1 MWYWLESEHLPGVDV
16 ILDNIGGPYLQ
27 RNLNS
32 LGVDGRLFII
42 GFQGGAVTEV
52 NLQAVLARRLTIQG
66 ILVAQARGNNI
77 IHYISVM
84 LSKNFYVSLL
94 MFFRV

>member
-1 MWYWLESEHLPGVDV
+1 
-16 ILDNIGGPYLQ
+16 
-27 RNLNS
+27 
-32 LGVDGRLFII
+32 
-42 GFQGGAVTEV
+42 V